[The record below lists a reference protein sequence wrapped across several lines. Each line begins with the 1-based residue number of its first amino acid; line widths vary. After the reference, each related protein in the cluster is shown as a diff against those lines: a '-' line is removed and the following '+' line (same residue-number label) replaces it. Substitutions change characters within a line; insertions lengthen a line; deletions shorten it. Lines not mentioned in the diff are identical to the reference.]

1 MNTLPYTELIKQL
14 AEARQRQSIIRDELA
29 TARAEW
35 ETQWKPLLDE
45 ERAASE
51 RIAVLEAEIRTQGAQ
66 YATAFNT
73 APCPG
78 TKLHRERVVRYVAVT
93 NDGEIVPMDT
103 ARIRAS
109 VCEHIITHGWTSM
122 LKPDVSTWE
131 KAVKGI
137 PDEERPDW
145 VRVDW
150 QTTVSIDR
158 DLEPALAAIAEEEAT

>member
-14 AEARQRQSIIRDELA
+14 AETRQRQSAIRDELA
-29 TARAEW
+29 AARAEW

-45 ERAASE
+45 ERAANE
-51 RIAVLEAEIRTQGAQ
+51 RIAVLETEIRTQGAQ

-78 TKLHRERVVRYVAVT
+78 TKLHRERVVRYVAT
-93 NDGEIVPMDT
+93 TDDGEIVPMDT

-122 LKPDVSTWE
+122 LKPDVSAWE
-131 KAVKGI
+131 KAIKGL

-158 DLEPALAAIAEEEAT
+158 DLEPALAAIAAEEAV